1 MERSWDIW
9 YSEEELALAHWIRY
23 QIQVGQWVAQDQTR
37 IKSLQYSWSTG
48 RSLKKNCQWQKNLN
62 MLKISAWRG
71 QCFWRERQCFC
82 TTRPNR
88 KKNVKNRAKSLS
100 SRNRQRPKAREFKPV
115 KTMAAKLEEAAETKA
130 LIEEWL
136 AAGNLPYIGQHG
148 PKEKPKGAYTPAH
161 GATRL

>member
-1 MERSWDIW
+1 M
-9 YSEEELALAHWIRY
+9 
-23 QIQVGQWVAQDQTR
+23 
-37 IKSLQYSWSTG
+37 
-48 RSLKKNCQWQKNLN
+48 
-62 MLKISAWRG
+62 
-71 QCFWRERQCFC
+71 
-82 TTRPNR
+82 
-88 KKNVKNRAKSLS
+88 KNRAKSLS

-115 KTMAAKLEEAAETKA
+115 KTMAVKLQEAAETKA